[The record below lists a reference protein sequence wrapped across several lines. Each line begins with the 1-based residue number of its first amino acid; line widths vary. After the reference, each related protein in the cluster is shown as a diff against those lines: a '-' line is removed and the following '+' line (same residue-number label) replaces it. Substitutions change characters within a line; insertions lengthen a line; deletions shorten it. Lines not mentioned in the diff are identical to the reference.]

1 MILKDRNKK
10 NVNFFKSLSFAIN
23 GIKYCFKM
31 EKHYKFHI
39 FAFILIM
46 ILSFL
51 LKLSSI
57 EFIFIIA
64 VSFLVIITEML
75 NTCVEVIVD
84 MITKDYNVLAMYAKD
99 LGAGAVLISSIL
111 AVIVGLIIF
120 IPKIMRF
127 FI

>member
-1 MILKDRNKK
+1 
-10 NVNFFKSLSFAIN
+10 
-23 GIKYCFKM
+23 M

-39 FAFILIM
+39 FAFLIVI

-51 LKLSSI
+51 LKLTTI
-57 EFIFIIA
+57 EFIFILF

-99 LGAGAVLISSIL
+99 LGAGAVLVSTIL
-111 AVIVGLIIF
+111 AIIVGLIIF
-120 IPKIMRF
+120 IPKIMRI

>member
-127 FI
+127 FV

>member
-1 MILKDRNKK
+1 MILKDKNKK

-111 AVIVGLIIF
+111 AVIIGLIIF

-127 FI
+127 FV

>member
-111 AVIVGLIIF
+111 AVIIGLIIF

-127 FI
+127 FV

>member
-111 AVIVGLIIF
+111 AVIIGLIIF

>member
-31 EKHYKFHI
+31 EKHYKFHM

>member
-84 MITKDYNVLAMYAKD
+84 MITKDYNILAMYAKD

-111 AVIVGLIIF
+111 AVIIGLIIF

>member
-10 NVNFFKSLSFAIN
+10 NVNFFKSLSFEIN

-127 FI
+127 FV

>member
-10 NVNFFKSLSFAIN
+10 DVNFLKSLTFALN
-23 GIKYCFKM
+23 GIKYCFNM
-31 EKHYKFHI
+31 EKHDKFHI
-39 FAFILIM
+39 FAF
-46 ILSFL
+46 
-51 LKLSSI
+51 LKLTTI
-57 EFIFIIA
+57 EFIFILF

-99 LGAGAVLISSIL
+99 LGAGAVLVSTIL
-111 AVIVGLIIF
+111 AIIVGLIIF
-120 IPKIMRF
+120 IPKIMRI

>member
-10 NVNFFKSLSFAIN
+10 NVNFLKSLTYALN
-23 GIKYCFKM
+23 GIKYCYKV

-39 FAFILIM
+39 FSFLLIM

-51 LKLSSI
+51 LKLNNT
-57 EFIFIIA
+57 EFIFIIL

-84 MITKDYNVLAMYAKD
+84 MITKEDNVLAMHAKD
-99 LGAGAVLISSIL
+99 LGAGAVLVSSIL
-111 AVIVGLIIF
+111 ALIVGLIIF

>member
-10 NVNFFKSLSFAIN
+10 NVNFLKSLTYAIN
-23 GIKYCFKM
+23 GIKYCFKV

-39 FAFILIM
+39 FSFLLIM
-46 ILSFL
+46 ILSFI
-51 LKLSSI
+51 LKLSRF
-57 EFIFIIA
+57 EFIFVIL

-75 NTCVEVIVD
+75 NTCIEVVVD
-84 MITKDYNVLAMYAKD
+84 MITKEDNVLAMHAKD
-99 LGAGAVLISSIL
+99 IGAGAVLVSSIL
-111 AVIVGLIIF
+111 ALIVGIIIF

>member
-10 NVNFFKSLSFAIN
+10 NVNFLKSFTFALN

-39 FAFILIM
+39 FAFLLVM
-46 ILSFL
+46 ILSLL
-51 LKLSSI
+51 LKVSNI
-57 EFIFIIA
+57 EFIFIIL

-84 MITKDYNVLAMYAKD
+84 MITKDDNVLAMHAKD

-111 AVIVGLIIF
+111 AVIVGLIVF

-127 FI
+127 FQ

>member
-10 NVNFFKSLSFAIN
+10 DVNFLKSLTFALN
-23 GIKYCFKM
+23 GIRYCFNM

-39 FAFILIM
+39 FAFLIVI

-51 LKLSSI
+51 LKLTTI
-57 EFIFIIA
+57 EFVFILF

-99 LGAGAVLISSIL
+99 LGAGAVLVSTIL
-111 AVIVGLIIF
+111 AIIVGLIIF
-120 IPKIMRF
+120 IPKIMRI

>member
-10 NVNFFKSLSFAIN
+10 NVNFLKSLTFALN
-23 GIKYCFKM
+23 GIKYCFKV

-39 FAFILIM
+39 F
-46 ILSFL
+46 SFL
-51 LKLSSI
+51 LKLTTI
-57 EFIFIIA
+57 EFIFILF

-84 MITKDYNVLAMYAKD
+84 MITNEDNVLAMHAKD
-99 LGAGAVLISSIL
+99 IGAGAVLVSSIL
-111 AVIVGLIIF
+111 ALIVGLIIF

>member
-99 LGAGAVLISSIL
+99 LGAGAVLVYL
-111 AVIVGLIIF
+111 L
-120 IPKIMRF
+120 
-127 FI
+127 

>member
-84 MITKDYNVLAMYAKD
+84 MINKDYNVLAMYAKD

-111 AVIVGLIIF
+111 AVIVGLIMF

>member
-111 AVIVGLIIF
+111 AVIIGLIIF
-120 IPKIMRF
+120 IPKIIRF